1 VLEIGDEPDDPDPV
15 PVYGASLD
23 EGDIEAVGA
32 ALRRRW
38 LGLGRDVED
47 FERAVHGALGAP
59 PDRHV
64 VALSTGAAALH
75 VAMVAAGVEAGT
87 EVVLPSLCHLSDV
100 QAVLAVGARP
110 VFADVAADTMTLD
123 PERVEELVTADT
135 AAVLALDYGCHLCDG
150 PALAALVRRHGLRL
164 VRDAAHAFG
173 SSSGGRPVG
182 AEPGACV
189 FSFDPVKCFTAVD
202 AGLLVLDTED
212 ERRGAQ
218 PVRLLGGDQPTS
230 VMYANARTWDYDA
243 VRIGYRY
250 HLSNI
255 HAALGVTQVAKL
267 DRVRRHRQAACER
280 YAERLKG
287 LDPVLAP
294 QADVEGLCPFLYYVR
309 VPAPQRDRLRSALQ
323 AQGIATG
330 LHWRPAH
337 QHTYFQPFRRG
348 PLPVTEAAADELVT
362 LPLHSDMALATVDR
376 VCDAI
381 ERYFR

>member
-1 VLEIGDEPDDPDPV
+1 ML
-15 PVYGASLD
+15 
-23 EGDIEAVGA
+23 
-32 ALRRRW
+32 
-38 LGLGRDVED
+38 
-47 FERAVHGALGAP
+47 
-59 PDRHV
+59 
-64 VALSTGAAALH
+64 
-75 VAMVAAGVEAGT
+75 AAGVEAGS

-110 VFADVAADTMTLD
+110 VFADVAPETLTLD
-123 PERVEELVTADT
+123 PGRVEELVTPAT

-150 PALAALVRRHGLRL
+150 PALAALAGRHGLRL

-173 SSSGGRPVG
+173 SSFAGQPVG

-202 AGLLVLDTED
+202 AGLLVVDTED
-212 ERRGAQ
+212 ERRIAQ
-218 PVRLLGGDQPTS
+218 QVRLLGSDQPTA

-243 VRIGYRY
+243 VRVGYRY

-255 HAALGVTQVAKL
+255 HAALGVAQVAKL
-267 DRVRRHRQAACER
+267 DPVRRHRQAACER

-287 LDPVLAP
+287 LDPVQAP
-294 QADVEGLCPFLYYVR
+294 QADVDELCPFLYYVR
-309 VPAPQRDRLRSALQ
+309 VPAAQRDALRAALK
-323 AQGIATG
+323 AQGIDTG

-337 QHTYFQPFRRG
+337 WHTFFQPFRRG
-348 PLPVTEAAADELVT
+348 PLEVTEAAADELVT